1 MATDSA
7 YFEEEHP
14 GTAYD
19 LKMLKWLY
27 PLTRPYRFL
36 LTIAIALVIAITFL
50 DLALPYVTKI
60 AIDRYIVPR
69 ISDSAPTVA
78 DGHPAKTR
86 HLTADITDPQ
96 VADIVRR
103 YGDRFTI
110 EGTTAYIRFADLAG
124 LAQQDRMTL
133 RRTDLAGIGSITVF
147 FLILICAN
155 FMLNFVQVMIMEYT
169 GQMIMHDLRVTLYD
183 HIQHLAVA
191 FFTRNPVGRLVT
203 RVANDTQNMH
213 ELFTSVIT
221 FVFKDVFL
229 VAGITLVLFVM
240 NWRLT
245 LVSFLIIP
253 FVIFFSVHFSVKAR
267 DVFRILRVKLAD
279 INTRFSET
287 IGGIRVIQLFGQ
299 ERDNYRTFADLN
311 HENYEAGMQQIHLYA
326 LFMPIIELLGATGI
340 ALIIFY
346 GGGKVVAGAISL
358 GSLVAFLSYMKMF
371 FRPIRDIAEKYNVM
385 QNALASAERIYTIL
399 QHNDSVSRP
408 SDETGSSRDNV
419 DGIHEIAMED
429 LSFSYVAGEPV
440 LNNISFNVRQGESIA
455 FVGPTGSGKTTL
467 INLLIRFYEP
477 QSGRILVN
485 GRDITS
491 LDITALRARIA
502 LVTQDPFLFS
512 GTIRDN
518 IVAGNGMLTEERLAD
533 IITASHCG
541 FILDK
546 LPHGIDTELSE
557 GGAMLSSGE
566 RQLISIARALAR
578 DPDLIILDEATS
590 YIDSNTERKVQAAL
604 SNLMQ
609 GRTSIIVAHRL
620 STARNARRIMVLH
633 RHRIIESGTHEEL
646 MAQQGFYY
654 KFHHLHL

>member
-1 MATDSA
+1 M
-7 YFEEEHP
+7 
-14 GTAYD
+14 
-19 LKMLKWLY
+19 
-27 PLTRPYRFL
+27 
-36 LTIAIALVIAITFL
+36 
-50 DLALPYVTKI
+50 
-60 AIDRYIVPR
+60 
-69 ISDSAPTVA
+69 
-78 DGHPAKTR
+78 
-86 HLTADITDPQ
+86 
-96 VADIVRR
+96 
-103 YGDRFTI
+103 
-110 EGTTAYIRFADLAG
+110 
-124 LAQQDRMTL
+124 
-133 RRTDLAGIGSITVF
+133 
-147 FLILICAN
+147 
-155 FMLNFVQVMIMEYT
+155 
-169 GQMIMHDLRVTLYD
+169 
-183 HIQHLAVA
+183 
-191 FFTRNPVGRLVT
+191 
-203 RVANDTQNMH
+203 
-213 ELFTSVIT
+213 

-229 VAGITLVLFVM
+229 VAGITIVLLVM

-267 DVFRILRVKLAD
+267 DVFRTLRVKLAD

-299 ERDNYRTFADLN
+299 ERENYRTFAGLN

-385 QNALASAERIYTIL
+385 QNALASAERIHTIL
-399 QHNDSVSRP
+399 QHDDSESRP
-408 SDETGSSRDNV
+408 AGKTDSRQDAL

-429 LSFSYVAGEPV
+429 LSFSYVEGETI
-440 LNNISFNVRQGESIA
+440 LHNISFSVKAGESIA

-477 QSGRILVN
+477 RSGRILIN
-485 GRDITS
+485 GRDIAT
-491 LDITALRARIA
+491 LDVAALRSKIA

-518 IVAGNGMLTEERLAD
+518 IVAGNGTLTDEKLAQ
-533 IITASHCG
+533 IITASNCG

-546 LPHGIDTELSE
+546 LPHGADTELSE
-557 GGAMLSSGE
+557 GGTTLSSGE

-590 YIDSNTERKVQAAL
+590 YIDSDTERKVQAAL
-604 SNLMQ
+604 SNLMT
-609 GRTSIIVAHRL
+609 GRTSILVAHRL
-620 STARNARRIMVLH
+620 STARSARRIMVLH

-646 MAQQGFYY
+646 MAHQGFYY
-654 KFHHLHL
+654 KLHQLHR